1 MDGCKIFKFQ
11 ELNRTNRQ
19 MQQRIVELLEGVPN
33 EEVTSK
39 YYVDMIFTFF
49 IAYVGWDLS
58 S

>member
-1 MDGCKIFKFQ
+1 MLSWAEHNFFFSRHWGLFTNKNSSKLQ

-39 YYVDMIFTFF
+39 
-49 IAYVGWDLS
+49 L
-58 S
+58 